1 MRTLGKII
9 DKNNVKNIL
18 ITRTDRLGDVI
29 LTLPLLNSAKKI
41 FKNAKIDLLVKK
53 YLEELLHDYKDID
66 ELIIEENIKSFFS
79 KYKFFKNKKIDL
91 FINVKPGFELALLFF
106 VLRVKYRI
114 GTAYR
119 WYSFLY
125 NFKVYEHRKD
135 SVKHESDYN
144 LNLLKNFFDETDD
157 SKVFHFGYSEDEKK
171 KLNKKLNGLP
181 DSRYIIVHPGS
192 GGSAKDIPVKRLALF
207 INKFSEIY
215 ADYRIV
221 ITGTDNEKPVINQLM
236 KNIRSDF
243 KTSVHDVSGMLD
255 LKELMILIDNS
266 DVFISNS
273 TGPVHIAGA
282 LNRNIIGFYPNE
294 KPMSDTRWK
303 PLSEN
308 TVILKPD
315 GISDDMDL
323 ITEDIIMKAVT
334 SFLK

>member
-66 ELIIEENIKSFFS
+66 ELIIENINSFFS

-171 KLNKKLNGLP
+171 KLNRKLNGLP

-221 ITGTDNEKPVINQLM
+221 ITGTENEKPVINQLM
-236 KNIRSDF
+236 KNVRSDF

-308 TVILKPD
+308 TVILKP
-315 GISDDMDL
+315 GGLSDDMDL

>member
-18 ITRTDRLGDVI
+18 ISRTDRLGDVI
-29 LTLPLLNSAKKI
+29 LSLPLLNAAKKI
-41 FKNAKIDLLVKK
+41 FNNAKIDLLVKK
-53 YLEELLHDYKDID
+53 YLEELLSDYKDID
-66 ELIIEENIKSFFS
+66 ELIIEENINGFFS

-144 LNLLKNFFDETDD
+144 LNLLKSFFNETENR
-157 SKVFHFGYSEDEKK
+157 KEFFFRYTGEERK
-171 KLNKKLNGLP
+171 KLNEKLNGIP
-181 DSRYIIVHPGS
+181 DAKFIIVHPGS

-215 ADYRIV
+215 SDYRIV
-221 ITGTDNEKPVINQLM
+221 ITGTENEKPVINQLM
-236 KNIRSDF
+236 ENVRGEVKAGVYDF
-243 KTSVHDVSGMLD
+243 SGKLD

-266 DVFISNS
+266 DLFISNS
-273 TGPVHIAGA
+273 TGPIHIAGA

-308 TVILKPD
+308 TVILKP
-315 GISDDMDL
+315 GGMSDDMDL
-323 ITEDIIMKAVT
+323 ITEDLIMKAVK

>member
-1 MRTLGKII
+1 MGKII

-66 ELIIEENIKSFFS
+66 ELIIEENINSFFS

-171 KLNKKLNGLP
+171 KLNRKLNGFP

-221 ITGTDNEKPVINQLM
+221 ITGTENEKPVINQLM
-236 KNIRSDF
+236 KNVRSDF

-266 DVFISNS
+266 DLFISNS
-273 TGPVHIAGA
+273 TGPIHIAGA

>member
-171 KLNKKLNGLP
+171 KLNRKLNGLP

-192 GGSAKDIPVKRLALF
+192 GGSAKDIPVNRLALF

-221 ITGTDNEKPVINQLM
+221 ITGTENEKPVINQLM
-236 KNIRSDF
+236 KNVRSDF

-266 DVFISNS
+266 DLFISNS

-308 TVILKPD
+308 TVILKP
-315 GISDDMDL
+315 GGLSDDMDL

>member
-1 MRTLGKII
+1 M
-9 DKNNVKNIL
+9 
-18 ITRTDRLGDVI
+18 
-29 LTLPLLNSAKKI
+29 
-41 FKNAKIDLLVKK
+41 
-53 YLEELLHDYKDID
+53 
-66 ELIIEENIKSFFS
+66 
-79 KYKFFKNKKIDL
+79 
-91 FINVKPGFELALLFF
+91 KPGFELALLFF

-144 LNLLKNFFDETDD
+144 LNLLKNFFKETDD

-221 ITGTDNEKPVINQLM
+221 ITGTENEKPVINQLM
-236 KNIRSDF
+236 KNVRSDF

-266 DVFISNS
+266 DLFISNS
-273 TGPVHIAGA
+273 TGPIHIAGA

-323 ITEDIIMKAVT
+323 ITEYIIMKAVT

>member
-1 MRTLGKII
+1 MGKII

-66 ELIIEENIKSFFS
+66 ELIIEENINSFFS

-144 LNLLKNFFDETDD
+144 LNLLKNFFKETDD

-308 TVILKPD
+308 TVILKP
-315 GISDDMDL
+315 GGLSDDMDL

>member
-66 ELIIEENIKSFFS
+66 ELIIEENINSFFS

-144 LNLLKNFFDETDD
+144 LNLLKNFFKETDD

-221 ITGTDNEKPVINQLM
+221 ITGTENEKPVINQLM
-236 KNIRSDF
+236 KNVRSDF

-308 TVILKPD
+308 TVILKP
-315 GISDDMDL
+315 GGLSDDMDL

>member
-171 KLNKKLNGLP
+171 KLNRKLNGLP

-308 TVILKPD
+308 TVILKP
-315 GISDDMDL
+315 GGLSDDMDL

>member
-66 ELIIEENIKSFFS
+66 ELIIEENINSFFS

-273 TGPVHIAGA
+273 TGPIHIAGA

-308 TVILKPD
+308 TVILKP
-315 GISDDMDL
+315 GGLSDDMDL

>member
-66 ELIIEENIKSFFS
+66 ELIIEENINSFFS

-221 ITGTDNEKPVINQLM
+221 ITGTENEKPVINQLM

-308 TVILKPD
+308 TVILKP
-315 GISDDMDL
+315 GGLSDDMDL

>member
-1 MRTLGKII
+1 VRTLGKII

-66 ELIIEENIKSFFS
+66 ELIIEENINSFFS

-144 LNLLKNFFDETDD
+144 LNLLKNFFKETDD

-171 KLNKKLNGLP
+171 KLNRKLNGLP

-192 GGSAKDIPVKRLALF
+192 GGSAKDIPVNRLALF

-255 LKELMILIDNS
+255 LKELIILIDNS
-266 DVFISNS
+266 VLFISNS
-273 TGPVHIAGA
+273 TGPIHIAGA

>member
-308 TVILKPD
+308 TVILKP
-315 GISDDMDL
+315 GGLSDDMDL